1 MLKLFRAVMP
11 KEVAFFDMFE
21 RHSATLVGGSEVM
34 ARMFAKEE
42 GIEEACR
49 QISQFEEQADEVT
62 REVLHGVRRTF
73 ITPFDRSAITD
84 LISSMDDAIDEMQKT
99 AKAITQF
106 EVVHFEPQMR
116 DMAAL
121 AEQGAKLVAEAMP
134 LMRKIASHH
143 SALDKITEQIVHL
156 EEEADHL
163 HDVGPQGAVPQAPR
177 GQCDG
182 LYRRPRDLQPS
193 REGPRPARG
202 RGQRDLRRRHRPRL
216 RSGSMHE
223 LALPLLIGLIAIAL
237 AFDFLNGL
245 HDAANSIATVV
256 ATRLLSP
263 GKAVAFAAF
272 FNFSAYFLALAVPEL
287 HKVADTIG
295 KGLID
300 KDLVTPA
307 VVFGA
312 LIGAMFWNV
321 VTWLKGIPSS
331 SSHALVGGLL
341 GSGIAHAGLT
351 GVQWTGLNKTL
362 VAIVLSPT
370 IGMFLALMIM
380 LLTSWLA
387 VRSHP
392 RSAERGFR
400 VLHLI
405 SSAGYSIGHGL
416 NDAQK
421 TMGIIAVLLYSTG
434 YLSGEFHVP
443 HWVAISC
450 YVAIG
455 LGTLSGGWRIIK
467 TMGSRITKLSQH
479 QGFSASAGGSVMLFA
494 ASWLGIPVSTTHT
507 ITGCIIG
514 SGLARRASAVRWG
527 VAQNV
532 VLAWVITIPASAT
545 VGAIFYLLTTLF

>member
-1 MLKLFRAVMP
+1 
-11 KEVAFFDMFE
+11 
-21 RHSATLVGGSEVM
+21 
-34 ARMFAKEE
+34 
-42 GIEEACR
+42 
-49 QISQFEEQADEVT
+49 
-62 REVLHGVRRTF
+62 
-73 ITPFDRSAITD
+73 
-84 LISSMDDAIDEMQKT
+84 
-99 AKAITQF
+99 
-106 EVVHFEPQMR
+106 
-116 DMAAL
+116 
-121 AEQGAKLVAEAMP
+121 
-134 LMRKIASHH
+134 
-143 SALDKITEQIVHL
+143 
-156 EEEADHL
+156 
-163 HDVGPQGAVPQAPR
+163 
-177 GQCDG
+177 
-182 LYRRPRDLQPS
+182 
-193 REGPRPARG
+193 
-202 RGQRDLRRRHRPRL
+202 
-216 RSGSMHE
+216 MHE
-223 LALPLLIGLIAIAL
+223 LALPLLIGLILIAL

-263 GKAVAFAAF
+263 VQAVAFAAF
-272 FNFSAYFLALAVPEL
+272 FNFAAYFLSLAVPSL

-312 LIGAMFWNV
+312 LIGAMFWNI

-341 GSGIAHAGLT
+341 GSGVAHAGLT

-380 LLTSWLA
+380 LVTSWAA
-387 VRSHP
+387 VRSTP
-392 RSAERGFR
+392 RGAERSFR
-400 VLHLI
+400 ALHLV
-405 SSAGYSIGHGL
+405 SSAAYSIGHGL

-450 YVAIG
+450 YIAIG

-532 VLAWVITIPASAT
+532 VLAWVITIPASAA
-545 VGAIFYLLTTLF
+545 VGALFYLLTTLF